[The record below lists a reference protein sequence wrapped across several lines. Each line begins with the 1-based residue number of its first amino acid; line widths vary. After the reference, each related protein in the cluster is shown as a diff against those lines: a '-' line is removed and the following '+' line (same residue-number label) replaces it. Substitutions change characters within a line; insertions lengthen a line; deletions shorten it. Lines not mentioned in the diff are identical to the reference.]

1 VTTLSIQRILK
12 DLHTQLAEAMLREV
26 HQAEEDG
33 LPIPAAD
40 KGAIAKFL
48 KDNGIT
54 ADPAANADIEALQAA
69 LRGQA
74 SARATKLQDTLESI
88 SSEAVE
94 ALYTLQ

>member
-1 VTTLSIQRILK
+1 MSIQKVLQQ
-12 DLHTQLAEAMLREV
+12 LHQELATAMLEEV
-26 HQAEEDG
+26 VLARAEG
-33 LPIPAAD
+33 MPVPAAD

-48 KDNGIT
+48 KDNNIT